1 MVVEDDTVSNTAN
14 GTIRV
19 RASNHTTTSHAVPE
33 KRRMSKAERK
43 SLKKQGASH
52 LPPTTTTTNTNPTPP
67 IAGVTIQNPTTKL
80 KTKQKRGSDFRSD
93 AFYIPNINTENTE
106 ESKRDRRIEASM
118 QPSSSTG
125 AKDSM
130 TSALR
135 LEEAMLDIVGDE
147 NMDLIKRHRVMRWD
161 KSKRKYMQTTLGD
174 ELSGDSKSKKVR
186 LESGQLVK
194 SDKCKLGEMYEK
206 WQKKTNK
213 SIGRVGV
220 FDDVTVDDADG
231 LNSNGTITSGRTTK
245 KNAAKR
251 MKAAAE
257 NGSVRDSGGV
267 DNATGEIK
275 TATQIR
281 KQREAD
287 KKMRLKNMKRSDKAR
302 LNKKRS
308 MVRNEKIAEGL
319 ENNKGWQ
326 GKKGFSG
333 RYGVNIKGKR

>member
-1 MVVEDDTVSNTAN
+1 
-14 GTIRV
+14 
-19 RASNHTTTSHAVPE
+19 
-33 KRRMSKAERK
+33 
-43 SLKKQGASH
+43 
-52 LPPTTTTTNTNPTPP
+52 
-67 IAGVTIQNPTTKL
+67 
-80 KTKQKRGSDFRSD
+80 
-93 AFYIPNINTENTE
+93 
-106 ESKRDRRIEASM
+106 
-118 QPSSSTG
+118 
-125 AKDSM
+125 M

-147 NMDLIKRHRVMRWD
+147 NMDLVKRHRMMRWD
-161 KSKRKYMQTTLGD
+161 KSKRKYIQTTLGS

-186 LESGQLVK
+186 LESGALLK

-220 FDDVTVDDADG
+220 FDDVTVYDTDG

-245 KNAAKR
+245 KNASKR

-257 NGSVRDSGGV
+257 SVVVGDSGGI
-267 DNATGEIK
+267 DNAAGEIK

-281 KQREAD
+281 KKREAD

-308 MVRNEKIAEGL
+308 MVRNEKIADGL

-333 RYGVNIKGKR
+333 RYGVPIKGKR